1 MAKLVLIAAVALQ
14 IGIAISS
21 EGLARSLAELTAFLI
36 VIALVVIYKNSKRE
50 IPSPQRDKQTTNI

>member
-1 MAKLVLIAAVALQ
+1 MVKLVLIAAVALQ

-36 VIALVVIYKNSKRE
+36 AIALVVRYKNSKLE
-50 IPSPQRDKQTTNI
+50 PSSSQHDEKTTNI

>member
-1 MAKLVLIAAVALQ
+1 MVKRVLIAVVALQ

-36 VIALVVIYKNSKRE
+36 AIALVATYKNNKRE
-50 IPSPQRDKQTTNI
+50 VLSSQRDKQTTNT

>member
-21 EGLARSLAELTAFLI
+21 EGLARSVAELTAFLI
-36 VIALVVIYKNSKRE
+36 AIALVVIYKNSKRE

>member
-36 VIALVVIYKNSKRE
+36 SIALVVIYKNSKRE
-50 IPSPQRDKQTTNI
+50 MPSPQRDKQTTNI

>member
-1 MAKLVLIAAVALQ
+1 MVKLVLIAAVVLQ

-36 VIALVVIYKNSKRE
+36 AIALVVTYKNSKLE
-50 IPSPQRDKQTTNI
+50 PSSSQHDEKTTNI